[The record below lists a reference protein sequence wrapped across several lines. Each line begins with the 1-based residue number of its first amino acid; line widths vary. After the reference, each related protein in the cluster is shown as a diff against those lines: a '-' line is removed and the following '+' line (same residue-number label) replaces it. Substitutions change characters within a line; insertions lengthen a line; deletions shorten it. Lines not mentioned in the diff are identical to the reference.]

1 VTSARPLFAQI
12 FGILAF
18 FGGFVMILINLRAVW
33 AGRRR
38 WPARAWSVV
47 LGFSACIVLWVAVA
61 FKLIGL
67 GVNY

>member
-1 VTSARPLFAQI
+1 VGRQAPLARQGLE
-12 FGILAF
+12 
-18 FGGFVMILINLRAVW
+18 
-33 AGRRR
+33 
-38 WPARAWSVV
+38 SVV